1 MLNVYTHIG
10 VRSQNGASRGLV
22 ASALLVCAMLA
33 AFPAA
38 GDPLSDLRA
47 VLQRYPAKAPFA
59 ASASLQMNSDAQ
71 GAKGARSGSEIFEVE
86 FGPRGLMI
94 RVPAAALGV
103 AETEAENRRR
113 DLTPTRTAMVALTI
127 FDVIDAMN
135 AAAML
140 LNDLDSA
147 TLIDQTSSAR
157 AGKPATLL
165 RIKVKP
171 TLADASSR
179 FLNEPKIELRV
190 WIDSSGTPLAAER
203 DSSYSAS
210 FLLFLKAGNIRKE
223 RWELVVS
230 GDRLYASRND
240 EDDRAFAVGKSIA
253 TSRSVTYLPK

>member
-1 MLNVYTHIG
+1 MLNVYRQI
-10 VRSQNGASRGLV
+10 
-22 ASALLVCAMLA
+22 LVCAVLV

-59 ASASLQMNSDAQ
+59 ASASLQVNSNAQ
-71 GAKGARSGSEIFEVE
+71 GAAVARRGSEIFEVD

-94 RVPAAALGV
+94 RVPLAALGV

-113 DLTPTRTAMVALTI
+113 NLTPTRTAMVALSI
-127 FDVIDAMN
+127 FDVIDALD

-147 TLIDQTSSAR
+147 TLIDQTSSSH

-165 RIKVKP
+165 RINVKP

-190 WIDSSGTPLAAER
+190 WIDSNGTPVAAER

-210 FLLFLKAGNIRKE
+210 FLLFVKAGNVINE
-223 RWELVVS
+223 RWELAVS

-240 EDDRAFAVGKSIA
+240 QDDRAFAVGKSIVS
-253 TSRSVTYLPK
+253 SRSVTYVPK